1 MLRVKSNRNRTEWR
15 VSKAD
20 FINVWLKSVV
30 GGSPP
35 GPGSRT
41 GKSDANY
48 CKRDNT
54 GKNDLHQEYSVLMK
68 FELTW

>member
-1 MLRVKSNRNRTEWR
+1 MKGFKSRFYKRL
-15 VSKAD
+15 
-20 FINVWLKSVV
+20 FKSVV

-54 GKNDLHQEYSVLMK
+54 GKNDVHQEYSVLMK